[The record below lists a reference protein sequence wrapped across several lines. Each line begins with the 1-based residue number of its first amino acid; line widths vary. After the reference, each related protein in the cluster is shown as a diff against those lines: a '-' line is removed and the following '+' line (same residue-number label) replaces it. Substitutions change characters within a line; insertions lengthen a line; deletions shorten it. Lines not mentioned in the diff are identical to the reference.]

1 MTMNELIRM
10 GNGDTD
16 NTNGGT
22 RYEDTARRWRF
33 ANQEER
39 PQKKPTMPPHDLKL
53 PASSTVRK

>member
-1 MTMNELIRM
+1 MTVNELIRM
-10 GNGDTD
+10 GNEDTD
-16 NTNGGT
+16 NTGGQ
-22 RYEDTARRWRF
+22 RCEDTARRWRS